1 MYSNRVYMGGG
12 FTFSGAERYAYS
24 KSSYY
29 PNNTTNG
36 VGTRPIMYIK

>member
-1 MYSNRVYMGGG
+1 MYHNRVYMGGSCG
-12 FTFSGAERYAYS
+12 YNGLERPAYY